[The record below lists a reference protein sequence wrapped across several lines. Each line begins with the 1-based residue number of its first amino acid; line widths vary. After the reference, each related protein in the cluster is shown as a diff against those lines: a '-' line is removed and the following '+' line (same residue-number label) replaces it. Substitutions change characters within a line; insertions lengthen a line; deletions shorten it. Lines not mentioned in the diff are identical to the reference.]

1 MQHGSGT
8 VGFPLVEHNLFR
20 KPIATP
26 LFQLSA
32 LHSFQPELS
41 ARALRMFWH
50 TILVRGEGNRRKC
63 TELIGYADCAG
74 LNLAGHSML
83 DEASHWNVFIVG
95 PPSAKYRVQG
105 ETGG

>member
-1 MQHGSGT
+1 MDGSGT

-20 KPIATP
+20 EPIATP
-26 LFQLSA
+26 LFQPS
-32 LHSFQPELS
+32 SSTRFQPELS
-41 ARALRMFWH
+41 ARALWTSWQ
-50 TILVRGEGNRRKC
+50 TILVRGEGNRRNC
-63 TELIGYADCAG
+63 MEQIGYADCAG

-95 PPSAKYRVQG
+95 PPSAKYRLRG

>member
-20 KPIATP
+20 KPIATD
-26 LFQLSA
+26 LFQLST
-32 LHSFQPELS
+32 LHSELS
-41 ARALRMFWH
+41 ARAPRMFWY
-50 TILVRGEGNRRKC
+50 TILVRGEGNRRNC
-63 TELIGYADCAG
+63 MELIGYDDCAG
-74 LNLAGHSML
+74 SNLAGHSML